1 MKKIILTGSTGFIGS
16 ELLKELSKNYKIY
29 ITLRAKTKKI
39 TNNKNVVKIFFNNYE
54 VLSKKLKK
62 LKVNAVIH
70 CATHYVKHHKFE
82 DLKKLSDSN
91 ILFGNVLLENLEYMG
106 VKKFINFSTVWENY
120 DGKKDNNFNLYSVYK
135 SNFTRIM
142 NFYKK
147 KLNNISFLNLTISDT
162 FGGNDKRNKI
172 INILKNNYK
181 KNLQTKII
189 SKNLY
194 LNLLNVVDIN
204 NALILILKN
213 KYKSGSYLLSNKNDF
228 KIINII
234 KQLNKISEKKIK
246 VKWLSD
252 KVIKE
257 KTYKYNILK
266 NWKPLNSKIE
276 DIINVITE

>member
-1 MKKIILTGSTGFIGS
+1 MKKILLTGSTGFIGS
-16 ELLKELSKNYKIY
+16 HLLKELSKNYIIY
-29 ITLRAKTKKI
+29 ATLRTKTKK
-39 TNNKNVVKIFFNNYE
+39 NLKNKNVNKIFFNNYE
-54 VLSKKLKK
+54 TLNRKLKK
-62 LKVNAVIH
+62 IKVNTVIH
-70 CATHYVKHHKFE
+70 CATHYVKHHNFE
-82 DLKKLSDSN
+82 DLKKLGNSN
-91 ILFGNVLLENLEYMG
+91 ILFGNVILENLEAMG

-120 DGKKDNNFNLYSVYK
+120 DGKKDNNLNLYSVYK
-135 SNFTRIM
+135 SSFTRII

-162 FGGNDKRNKI
+162 FGKNDKRNKI

-194 LNLLNVVDIN
+194 INLLNVVDIN

-213 KYKSGSYLLSNKNDF
+213 KYKSGSYLLANKTDF
-228 KIINII
+228 KIIYII
-234 KQLNKISEKKIK
+234 KQLNKFSKKKIK

-257 KTYKYNILK
+257 KTYKYSILK
-266 NWKPLNSKIE
+266 HWKPLNSKIE
-276 DIINVITE
+276 DIINVITG